1 MLMSIEHLSKTYAVK
16 PVLDDVSFAIEER
29 DKIALVGIN
38 GTGKTTLLRLLN
50 DQETSDSGTIIRK
63 NDLRIAMLEQE
74 PKLNDAATILE
85 EVMASAGQSAV
96 YEAKRILTRLGM
108 RDLEQRCQTLSGGQK
123 KRVALAKVLLS
134 PSDLLILDEPTNHLD
149 TQMITWLEQYLK
161 RMSSALLMVTHD
173 RYFMERICNR
183 MMELSQGKLYLYEAN
198 YSTYIE
204 EKEKRLAL
212 QRAQEEKRQRLLKK
226 ELEWVRAG
234 VQARSTKSRSRLE
247 RFEALNAV
255 NYEEVNEAIDLSF
268 GSARLGKKTIE
279 CERIAKR
286 YGERT
291 LFSDFSYVFG
301 RHDRIGIIGE
311 NGCGKTTL
319 LRVLAKELS
328 PDEGTITCGETI
340 RIAYFHQGH
349 EEMDP
354 QQRVID
360 YIQQQRDSFALEG
373 RTLDAASMLER
384 FLFPRSV
391 QYTPIRFLSGGEKRR
406 LYLLKVLMEESN
418 VLLLDEPTNDL
429 DITTLAILE
438 DYLDGFSGIIV
449 TVSHDRYFLDR
460 ICDSLWIFEQGA
472 IRTCIGGYSANME
485 LLRTEEPS
493 PVSRPAVRSQS
504 LPKMSSKEKQELS
517 GMEERIETLEAEIAR
532 LDAKMEEVS
541 DFRELD
547 ALAQQREAIMT
558 QMEETM
564 ERWMELSE
572 RKAAID
578 AMIRH
583 A

>member
-63 NDLRIAMLEQE
+63 KDLRIAMLEQE

-319 LRVLAKELS
+319 LRVLEIGRASCRE
-328 PDEGTITCGETI
+328 
-340 RIAYFHQGH
+340 
-349 EEMDP
+349 
-354 QQRVID
+354 RV
-360 YIQQQRDSFALEG
+360 
-373 RTLDAASMLER
+373 
-384 FLFPRSV
+384 
-391 QYTPIRFLSGGEKRR
+391 
-406 LYLLKVLMEESN
+406 
-418 VLLLDEPTNDL
+418 
-429 DITTLAILE
+429 
-438 DYLDGFSGIIV
+438 
-449 TVSHDRYFLDR
+449 
-460 ICDSLWIFEQGA
+460 
-472 IRTCIGGYSANME
+472 
-485 LLRTEEPS
+485 
-493 PVSRPAVRSQS
+493 
-504 LPKMSSKEKQELS
+504 
-517 GMEERIETLEAEIAR
+517 
-532 LDAKMEEVS
+532 
-541 DFRELD
+541 
-547 ALAQQREAIMT
+547 
-558 QMEETM
+558 
-564 ERWMELSE
+564 
-572 RKAAID
+572 
-578 AMIRH
+578 
-583 A
+583 

>member
-63 NDLRIAMLEQE
+63 KDLRIAMLEQE

-328 PDEGTITCGETI
+328 PDEGTITYGETI

-373 RTLDAASMLER
+373 RTLNAASMLER
-384 FLFPRSV
+384 FLFRARCSIRRS
-391 QYTPIRFLSGGEKRR
+391 
-406 LYLLKVLMEESN
+406 
-418 VLLLDEPTNDL
+418 
-429 DITTLAILE
+429 
-438 DYLDGFSGIIV
+438 GFSPAGKNV
-449 TVSHDRYFLDR
+449 GC
-460 ICDSLWIFEQGA
+460 IC
-472 IRTCIGGYSANME
+472 
-485 LLRTEEPS
+485 
-493 PVSRPAVRSQS
+493 
-504 LPKMSSKEKQELS
+504 
-517 GMEERIETLEAEIAR
+517 
-532 LDAKMEEVS
+532 
-541 DFRELD
+541 
-547 ALAQQREAIMT
+547 
-558 QMEETM
+558 
-564 ERWMELSE
+564 
-572 RKAAID
+572 
-578 AMIRH
+578 
-583 A
+583 